1 MNKPLPPQN
10 LLDKAIAYVAPRV
23 AAKRLQSRMT
33 LTALGAYNGASFN
46 RPGLAGWAP
55 RAADAVSDIN
65 CDLPTLR
72 ARSRDL
78 GRNAPIAGGAINTMV
93 TNVIGTGLTLQPQP
107 DRDVLGLSDQD
118 AEAWAATARR
128 EWCLWSESRDCDI
141 TRAQNFYE
149 LQALI
154 FRSAL
159 ESGDVFVLLPSVE
172 RQDSPYT
179 LALQVI
185 EADRVCNPGLVADTA
200 KISGGVELDEHG
212 APVAYHVCRQHPG
225 SLLRR
230 SEFKWDRIPAFG
242 QQSGRRNVL
251 HLFDKRRADQIRGV
265 PILAPVIEPLKQLQ
279 RYTDAEL
286 QAAVISGLFAVFVK
300 MDPEAFQDMFDQDGK
315 TAYLNSAMR
324 WDGTING
331 SSMDSGGGKAIN
343 LLPGEEVDSSNPGR
357 PNAAFDPFVQAILR
371 QVGALLELPFEIL
384 IKHYT
389 SSYTAARAAM
399 LDAWRFFRGR
409 RDWIASG
416 ITQPVYEALLDEGVA
431 RGRVAAA
438 GYFADAAIRKAWRTA
453 AWIGDGPG
461 SVDPVKEVTAAEKR
475 IDLGISTRAAE
486 SILHD
491 GGDWR
496 AKHKQLVEENKAR
509 QRDGLGAVA
518 APAPAATEP
527 DADDEDDGSAPP
539 GRGRI
544 DKAMLA
550 MMGSVTA
557 LAAARKDGH
566 DPAVLEAI
574 SALSKAAAEP
584 RSTVINTETV
594 NYERGEIRNEIHVPQ
609 AAAPDVHVAFEAV
622 MPEVKPAVTVMSA
635 PAQVVMAHPT
645 EARQT
650 VERDSMEEIVATVTT
665 YRYDGGPAA

>member
-1 MNKPLPPQN
+1 MKTPAIPPQN
-10 LLDKAIAYVAPRV
+10 FLDKAIAYVAPRA
-23 AAKRLQSRMT
+23 AAKRLQSRMA
-33 LTALGAYNGASFN
+33 LTALGAYNGASFS
-46 RPGLAGWAP
+46 RPGLAGWSP
-55 RAADAVSDIN
+55 RASDAESDIN

-107 DRDVLGLSDQD
+107 DREVLGLSDEA
-118 AEAWAATARR
+118 AEAWGASARR

-141 TRAQNFYE
+141 TRTQNFYE

-159 ESGDVFVLLPSVE
+159 ESGDVFVVLPDVE
-172 RQDSPYT
+172 ARPGSPYT

-185 EADRVCNPGLVADTA
+185 EADRVCNPGLVGDTQ
-200 KISGGVELDEHG
+200 KIAGGVELDENG
-212 APVAYHVCRQHPG
+212 APIAYHVCRQHPG

-242 QQSGRRNVL
+242 ATTGRRNVL
-251 HLFDKRRADQIRGV
+251 HLFDKRRPGQTRGV

-300 MDPEAFQDMFDQDGK
+300 MDPEAFQDLFDQDGK
-315 TAYLNSAMR
+315 SAYLQSAMG
-324 WDGTING
+324 WDGTVNG
-331 SSMDSGGGKAIN
+331 SSMDAGGGKAVN
-343 LLPGEEVDSSNPGR
+343 LLPGEDIESANPGR

-416 ITQPVYEALLDEGVA
+416 ITQPVYETLLAEAVS
-431 RGRVAAA
+431 RGRIAAP
-438 GYFADAAIRKAWRTA
+438 GYFADPAIRKAWCSA

-461 SVDPVKEVTAAEKR
+461 SVDPQKEVGAAKER
-475 IDLGISTRAAE
+475 IELGISTRAAE

-518 APAPAATEP
+518 PAAAPAEP
-527 DADDEDDGSAPP
+527 DEDDAEADGTPP
-539 GRGRI
+539 PRRGRI
-544 DKAMLA
+544 TEALLA
-550 MMGSVTA
+550 MMGSITA
-557 LAAARKDGH
+557 LAARDSH
-566 DPAVLEAI
+566 DPAMVA
-574 SALSKAAAEP
+574 ALDRLSAAATEP
-584 RSTVINTETV
+584 RSTVIHTETV

-609 AAAPDVHVAFEAV
+609 AAAPDVNVTLEAV
-622 MPEVKPAVTVMSA
+622 MPEVRTPSVTVNSA

-650 VERDSMEEIVATVTT
+650 VERDSTSEIVATVT
-665 YRYDGGPAA
+665 RYSYEGKA